1 MKLEVQYSKENQLPG
16 FDSWLLK
23 RIKRALRSL
32 VNPKKLQFVSE
43 YLQKEESIPKLSD
56 NVDALRIFLAG
67 VDSLYVVTLE
77 DKFIIQLNKNQF
89 APGLDRV
96 KLSSIIKL
104 ITYGNKV
111 VPPYPLFITVFRDVE
126 KNIQHYVKI
135 FQEEET

>member
-1 MKLEVQYSKENQLPG
+1 MKLEVQYNKENQLLG
-16 FDSWLLK
+16 FDVWLLK

>member
-1 MKLEVQYSKENQLPG
+1 MKLEVQYNKENQLPG
-16 FDSWLLK
+16 FDVWLLK

-126 KNIQHYVKI
+126 KNIQHYVEI

>member
-1 MKLEVQYSKENQLPG
+1 MKLEVQYNTENQLPG
-16 FDSWLLK
+16 FDVWLLK

-32 VNPKKLQFVSE
+32 VNPKKIQFVSE
-43 YLQKEESIPKLSD
+43 YLQKEDSIPKLSD

-126 KNIQHYVKI
+126 KNIQHYVEI

>member
-16 FDSWLLK
+16 FDVWLLK

-126 KNIQHYVKI
+126 KNIQQYVKI

>member
-1 MKLEVQYSKENQLPG
+1 MKLEVQYNKEDQLPG
-16 FDSWLLK
+16 FDVWLLK